1 MNATIKQPSNV
12 SPVRVGVAT
21 APPNGAGGK
30 IDAASLQK
38 LGTSAALALGRRQA
52 WYDFRSTAPLLVFD
66 VLAAGLAVSLAT
78 IIHRLNGGTP
88 HLTFCVGVVL
98 LVLLMHRIHGLYP
111 ACGASYSDEFRGIM
125 RTCIVVTVGSAFGLL
140 MGSSLHAFPWLCWGT
155 LSTTLFVSLAAVRPV
170 ARRLLSEFDWWTQP
184 VVIVGNGSASR
195 RLYERLDR
203 SRHEGLRPAGIIFD
217 PTRHW
222 DGVPAVNESE
232 SKLVGTPLHEQPGGQ
247 FYRIDSPEEL
257 RRPSGDTNGRS
268 VSHGAPVRRSE
279 SCWLGP
285 TTELESILHGTG
297 ACRLALAEQDAGQ
310 WQDYHAFHG
319 IPHVMLPM
327 DFSYHPTESVR
338 LAERGEAIELHCY
351 TALTS
356 PHAQLAKRVIDL
368 ALVLLTLPFW
378 LPLMAGIAIA
388 IKIFDPGPVFYY
400 QDRVGR
406 FRTPFR
412 AIKFRSMVC
421 DADRR
426 LREYLEQNP
435 QMMKEWKRTHKLQ
448 KDPRVT
454 KIGNFLRK
462 TSLDELPQLFNVLL
476 GEMSLVGPRPI
487 IDSGDYD
494 REYIQDYPEVF
505 ELYQMVRPGI
515 TGLWQVSGRNS
526 TTYTQ
531 RVFMDRFYLHNWSI
545 GLDIFILWRTVK
557 TALFREGAC

>member
-1 MNATIKQPSNV
+1 MSTTAKKPSNV
-12 SPVRVGVAT
+12 RPVMQNVVAT
-21 APPNGAGGK
+21 PPSDSDSRL
-30 IDAASLQK
+30 DAASLQK
-38 LGTSAALALGRRQA
+38 LGTSTALTLGRKQA
-52 WYDFRSTAPLLVFD
+52 WYDFRSTLPLLVSD
-66 VLAAGLAVSLAT
+66 ILASSVAVTAAT
-78 IIHRLNGGTP
+78 LVHRWNGGTP
-88 HLTFCVGVVL
+88 HPAFCISVVL
-98 LVLLMHRIHGLYP
+98 LVVLMHRIHGLYP
-111 ACGASYSDEFRGIM
+111 ACGASYAQEFRGIM
-125 RTCIVVTVGSAFGLL
+125 QTCIVVTVGVAFGLL
-140 MGSSLHAFPWLCWGT
+140 MSSSLNAFPWLCWAT
-155 LSTTLFVSLAAVRPV
+155 LSITLFFSLAAVRPI
-170 ARRLLSEFDWWTQP
+170 ARRILSPFDWWTQP
-184 VVIVGNGSASR
+184 VVIVGNGAASR
-195 RLYERLDR
+195 QLYDRLDR

-222 DGVPAVNESE
+222 DGSPA
-232 SKLVGTPLHEQPGGQ
+232 THAPEQKTTKSQIRDQADGQ
-247 FYRIDSPEEL
+247 FYRIDSTEGV
-257 RRPSGDTNGRS
+257 RRPNGSPSGN
-268 VSHGAPVRRSE
+268 GAPVRRSE

-285 TTELESILHGTG
+285 TTELESILRGTG

-310 WQDYHAFHG
+310 WQDFHAFHG

-338 LAERGEAIELHCY
+338 LAERGSGIELHCY

-368 ALVLLTLPFW
+368 VLVLLTLPFW
-378 LPLMAGIAIA
+378 LPLMIAIAIA
-388 IKIFDPGPVFYY
+388 IKVFDPGPVFYY

-406 FRTPFR
+406 FRSPFR

-426 LREYLEQNP
+426 LSEYLQKNP

-454 KIGNFLRK
+454 KIGVFLRK

-494 REYIQDYPEVF
+494 REYIQEYPEVF

-526 TTYTQ
+526 TSYTQ

-545 GLDIFILWRTVK
+545 SLDIFILWRTVK
-557 TALFREGAC
+557 TALLREGAC

>member
-1 MNATIKQPSNV
+1 MQTN
-12 SPVRVGVAT
+12 
-21 APPNGAGGK
+21 
-30 IDAASLQK
+30 
-38 LGTSAALALGRRQA
+38 
-52 WYDFRSTAPLLVFD
+52 
-66 VLAAGLAVSLAT
+66 
-78 IIHRLNGGTP
+78 
-88 HLTFCVGVVL
+88 
-98 LVLLMHRIHGLYP
+98 
-111 ACGASYSDEFRGIM
+111 
-125 RTCIVVTVGSAFGLL
+125 IVVTVGAAFGLL
-140 MGSSLHAFPWLCWGT
+140 MSSSVGAFPWFCWST
-155 LSTTLFVSLAAVRPV
+155 LSITLFFCLTAVRPV
-170 ARRLLSEFDWWTQP
+170 ARLFLSRFDWWTQP
-184 VVIVGNGSASR
+184 VVIVGNGAASR
-195 RLYERLDR
+195 QLFDRLDR
-203 SRHEGLRPAGIIFD
+203 SRHEGLRPAGIVFD

-222 DGVPAVNESE
+222 DGSPASNAPEQKTVESQ
-232 SKLVGTPLHEQPGGQ
+232 VREQADGQ
-247 FYRIDSPEEL
+247 VFRIDSPQEM
-257 RRPSGDTNGRS
+257 RRPIGN
-268 VSHGAPVRRSE
+268 GAPVRRSE

-285 TTELESILHGTG
+285 TTELESILRGTG

-338 LAERGEAIELHCY
+338 LAEKGSGIELHCY

-368 ALVLLTLPFW
+368 GLVLLTVPFW
-378 LPLMAGIAIA
+378 LPLMIAIGIA

-406 FRTPFR
+406 YRNPFR

-426 LREYLEQNP
+426 LSEYLQKNP

-454 KIGNFLRK
+454 KIGDFLRK
-462 TSLDELPQLFNVLL
+462 TSLDELPQLFNVLV

-494 REYIQDYPEVF
+494 REYIQEYPEVF

-526 TTYTQ
+526 TSYTQ

-545 GLDIFILWRTVK
+545 SLDIFILWRTVK
-557 TALFREGAC
+557 TALLREGAC

>member
-1 MNATIKQPSNV
+1 MSTTLKDSLHRPPAVSDSAATEPIESK
-12 SPVRVGVAT
+12 
-21 APPNGAGGK
+21 GK
-30 IDAASLQK
+30 IDASSLQK
-38 LGTSAALALGRRQA
+38 LGTPTALAMGRKQA
-52 WYDFRSTAPLLVFD
+52 WYDFRTTVPLLFFD
-66 VLAAGLAVSLAT
+66 VVASCIAVSLAT
-78 IIHRLNGGTP
+78 VIHRWNGGTP
-88 HLTFCVGVVL
+88 HPAFCVGVVL
-98 LVLLMHRIHGLYP
+98 LVVLMHRIHGLYP
-111 ACGASYSDEFRGIM
+111 ACGTSYSQEFRGVM
-125 RTCIVVTVGSAFGLL
+125 RTSIVVAVGVGFGLL
-140 MGSSLHAFPWLCWGT
+140 LGSSVDKFPWLCWATLVFTMFFT
-155 LSTTLFVSLAAVRPV
+155 LSAIRPI
-170 ARRLLSEFDWWTQP
+170 ARRLMSGFDWWTQP
-184 VVIVGNGSASR
+184 VVIVGNGKASR
-195 RLYERLDR
+195 QLFDRLDR
-203 SRHEGLRPAGIIFD
+203 SRHEGLRPVGIIFD

-222 DGVPAVNESE
+222 DGRRAVETMEPDVIES
-232 SKLVGTPLHEQPGGQ
+232 GQIEQDGGK
-247 FYRIDSPEEL
+247 FFRIDRAEQVPQQSSPQ
-257 RRPSGDTNGRS
+257 RRGGGPI
-268 VSHGAPVRRSE
+268 RRSE

-285 TTELESILHGTG
+285 TTELESILRGTG
-297 ACRLALAEQDAGQ
+297 ACRLAIAEQDAGQ

-327 DFSYHPTESVR
+327 DFTYHPTESVR
-338 LAERGEAIELHCY
+338 LAERGSGIELHCY

-368 ALVLLTLPFW
+368 ALVVMTAPLW
-378 LPLMAGIAIA
+378 LPLMIAIGIA

-406 FRTPFR
+406 FRIPFR

-426 LREYLEQNP
+426 LSEYLAKNP

-454 KIGNFLRK
+454 RIGDFLRK

-526 TTYTQ
+526 TSYTQ

-545 GLDIFILWRTVK
+545 GLDVFILWRTVK
-557 TALFREGAC
+557 TALLREGAC

>member
-1 MNATIKQPSNV
+1 MSTTFKKPLKNQPV
-12 SPVRVGVAT
+12 V
-21 APPNGAGGK
+21 AGGT
-30 IDAASLQK
+30 AAQRTASSRGIEASSLQK
-38 LGTSAALALGRRQA
+38 LGTPTALALGRKQA
-52 WYDFRSTAPLLVFD
+52 WHDLRSTLPLLISD
-66 VLAAGLAVSLAT
+66 ILASSVAVTAAT
-78 IIHRLNGGTP
+78 LVHRWNGGTP
-88 HLTFCVGVVL
+88 HPAFCFSVVL
-98 LVLLMHRIHGLYP
+98 LVVLMHRIHGLYP
-111 ACGASYSDEFRGIM
+111 ACGASYAQEFRGIM
-125 RTCIVVTVGSAFGLL
+125 QTSIVVTVGVAFGLL
-140 MGSSLHAFPWLCWGT
+140 MSSNLAAFPWLCWVT
-155 LSTTLFVSLAAVRPV
+155 LSITLFFSLAAVRPV
-170 ARRLLSEFDWWTQP
+170 ARLFLSKFDWWTQP
-184 VVIVGNGSASR
+184 VVIVGNGAASR
-195 RLYERLDR
+195 QLFERLDR

-222 DGVPAVNESE
+222 DGFPATNA
-232 SKLVGTPLHEQPGGQ
+232 PEQKTAEPQIREQADGQ
-247 FYRIDSPEEL
+247 VFRVDSPEGL
-257 RRPSGDTNGRS
+257 RRSNGSPSGNG
-268 VSHGAPVRRSE
+268 GPVRRSE

-285 TTELESILHGTG
+285 TTELESILNGTG

-310 WQDYHAFHG
+310 WQDFHAFHG

-338 LAERGEAIELHCY
+338 LAERGSGIELHCY

-368 ALVLLTLPFW
+368 ALVLLTLPLW
-378 LPLMAGIAIA
+378 LPLMIAISVA

-406 FRTPFR
+406 YRSPFR

-426 LREYLEQNP
+426 LSEYLKQNP
-435 QMMKEWKRTHKLQ
+435 LMMKEWKRTHKLQ

-454 KIGNFLRK
+454 KIGEFLRK
-462 TSLDELPQLFNVLL
+462 TSLDELPQLFNVLI

-494 REYIQDYPEVF
+494 REYIQEYPEVF

-557 TALFREGAC
+557 TALLREGAC

>member
-1 MNATIKQPSNV
+1 MNAISTTAKKPSDAR
-12 SPVRVGVAT
+12 PVMESVAAT
-21 APPNGAGGK
+21 PPSESGSRL
-30 IDAASLQK
+30 DAASLQK
-38 LGTSAALALGRRQA
+38 LCTSTALTLGRKQA
-52 WYDFRSTAPLLVFD
+52 WYDLRSTLPLLISD
-66 VLAAGLAVSLAT
+66 ILASGVAVTAAT
-78 IIHRLNGGTP
+78 LVHRWNGGTP
-88 HLTFCVGVVL
+88 HPAFSLSVIL
-98 LVLLMHRIHGLYP
+98 LVVLMHRIHGLYP
-111 ACGASYSDEFRGIM
+111 ACGASYAQEFRGIM
-125 RTCIVVTVGSAFGLL
+125 RTCIVVTVGVAFGLL
-140 MGSSLHAFPWLCWGT
+140 MSSSVGAFPWLCWAT
-155 LSTTLFVSLAAVRPV
+155 LSVTLFLGLAAVRPTV
-170 ARRLLSEFDWWTQP
+170 RRFLSQFDWWTQP
-184 VVIVGNGSASR
+184 VAIVGNGSASR
-195 RLYERLDR
+195 QLFDRLDR

-222 DGVPAVNESE
+222 DGFPATNAPERKTTESR
-232 SKLVGTPLHEQPGGQ
+232 VREQADGQ
-247 FYRIDSPEEL
+247 FVRIDSPEGL
-257 RRPSGDTNGRS
+257 RRSNGS
-268 VSHGAPVRRSE
+268 PVSNGAPVRRSE

-285 TTELESILHGTG
+285 TTELESILRGTG

-338 LAERGEAIELHCY
+338 LAERGSGIELHCY

-356 PHAQLAKRVIDL
+356 PHAQLAKRLIDL
-368 ALVLLTLPFW
+368 GLVLLTLPFW
-378 LPLMAGIAIA
+378 LPLMIAIGIA

-406 FRTPFR
+406 YRNPFR

-426 LREYLEQNP
+426 LNEYLQKNP
-435 QMMKEWKRTHKLQ
+435 PMMKEWKRTHKLQ

-454 KIGNFLRK
+454 KIGEFLRK
-462 TSLDELPQLFNVLL
+462 TSLDELPQLFNVLV

-494 REYIQDYPEVF
+494 REYIQEYPEVF

-526 TTYTQ
+526 TSYTQ

-545 GLDIFILWRTVK
+545 SLDIFILWRTVK
-557 TALFREGAC
+557 TALLREGAC

>member
-1 MNATIKQPSNV
+1 MSTTVKELTNVRPVAENAT
-12 SPVRVGVAT
+12 AT
-21 APPNGAGGK
+21 HPADSANR

-38 LGTSAALALGRRQA
+38 LGTSTALSLGRTQA
-52 WYDFRSTAPLLVFD
+52 WYDFRSTVPLLAAD
-66 VLAAGLAVSLAT
+66 ILASSVAVTAAT
-78 IIHRLNGGTP
+78 LVHRWNGGTP
-88 HLTFCVGVVL
+88 HPAFCISVVL
-98 LVLLMHRIHGLYP
+98 LVVLMHRIHGLYP
-111 ACGASYSDEFRGIM
+111 ACGASYAQEFRGIM
-125 RTCIVVTVGSAFGLL
+125 QTSIVVTVGVAFGLL
-140 MGSSLHAFPWLCWGT
+140 MSSSLNAFPWLCWAT
-155 LSTTLFVSLAAVRPV
+155 LSITLFFSLAAVRPV
-170 ARRLLSEFDWWTQP
+170 ARLFLSKFDWWTQP
-184 VVIVGNGSASR
+184 VVIVGNGAASR
-195 RLYERLDR
+195 QLFERLDR
-203 SRHEGLRPAGIIFD
+203 SRHEGLRPAGIVFD

-222 DGVPAVNESE
+222 DGSPATM
-232 SKLVGTPLHEQPGGQ
+232 TPEQKTAEPQIREQADGQ
-247 FYRIDSPEEL
+247 FFRIDSTEGV
-257 RRPSGDTNGRS
+257 RRPNGSLSGN
-268 VSHGAPVRRSE
+268 GAPVRRSE

-285 TTELESILHGTG
+285 TTELESILRGTG
-297 ACRLALAEQDAGQ
+297 ACRLALAEQDVGQ
-310 WQDYHAFHG
+310 WQDFHAFHG

-338 LAERGEAIELHCY
+338 LAERGSGIELHCY

-368 ALVLLTLPFW
+368 VLVLLTLPFW
-378 LPLMAGIAIA
+378 LPLMIAIAIA
-388 IKIFDPGPVFYY
+388 IKVFDPGPVFYY

-406 FRTPFR
+406 FRSPFR

-426 LREYLEQNP
+426 LSEYLQKNP

-454 KIGNFLRK
+454 RIGAFLRK

-494 REYIQDYPEVF
+494 REYIQEYPEVF

-526 TTYTQ
+526 TSYTQ

-545 GLDIFILWRTVK
+545 SLDIFILWRTVK
-557 TALFREGAC
+557 TALLREGAC